1 MSKGSITL
9 ALVMAGRP
17 FGDIV
22 DKELNNWQKDGNW
35 NLFFF
40 FKAGKFQGKES
51 FAFMSLVQA
60 LKNYRS
66 KCSDI
71 QSL

>member
-40 FKAGKFQGKES
+40 FLRQENSKA
-51 FAFMSLVQA
+51 
-60 LKNYRS
+60 KNLS
-66 KCSDI
+66 HLCPWFK
-71 QSL
+71 L

>member
-1 MSKGSITL
+1 
-9 ALVMAGRP
+9 MADRP

-22 DKELNNWQKDGNW
+22 DKELNNWQKMETGI
-35 NLFFF
+35 FFF
-40 FKAGKFQGKES
+40 FKAGKFQSKES
-51 FAFMSLVQA
+51 FTFMSLVQA

-71 QSL
+71 QSLLVEFDSLGS

>member
-22 DKELNNWQKDGNW
+22 DKELNNWQKMETGI
-35 NLFFF
+35 FFF

-51 FAFMSLVQA
+51 FAFMSLVQT

>member
-40 FKAGKFQGKES
+40 LRQENSKAKNLSHLCPWFK
-51 FAFMSLVQA
+51 L
-60 LKNYRS
+60 
-66 KCSDI
+66 
-71 QSL
+71 